1 MPRSNTNSALGTVH
15 SPLSTPT
22 VLGIRH
28 HGPGSARLLCAAL
41 AQLRPDAVLIE
52 GPPEGDALLPLAA
65 HKAMKPP
72 VALLL
77 YEPDEPSKA
86 AYYPFA
92 LFSPEWQAIQW
103 ALASKVPVRFID
115 LPMGMRPEEVPSAA
129 PPSRVPSGTPSDQ
142 DVGFTGST
150 PPDADSAL
158 GTGHSPLSPPPP
170 DPLDALAL
178 TAGYEDGEAWWNH
191 LIEERRGSPATHA
204 EDPMSVFGA
213 IRAAMDDARAARDAT
228 PNTNSALGPRHSP
241 LELARE
247 AHMRRAVRA
256 AIQEGHRNIAV
267 VCGAWHAPVLTAE
280 ALDAHPAKGDD
291 AILKPL
297 KPRKASATWIP
308 WTHDR
313 LGVHSGY
320 GAGVRS
326 PGWYEHLWI
335 HHDSLSER
343 WLTRVARLMRDEGLD
358 ASPASII
365 ESVRLADSLASLRGR
380 PIAGLEELTESTL
393 SILCHGNAAPLR
405 VIERKLIVGD
415 QLGQI
420 PDEAPA
426 LPLQRDLAAQQKTL
440 RMKVSG
446 DEAVLDLDQRQPND
460 LARSRL
466 LHRLC
471 ILGIP
476 WGTLQ
481 DNQRQGTSTFHE
493 IWTLQWKPELA
504 VSVVEAARF
513 GNTIEEA
520 AANRVRDRAEHAS
533 DLKELTELLDHV
545 LLAELPRGAARVLER
560 IATLSAVASDVTHLM
575 EALPALARTLR
586 YGNVRKTDVA
596 LVEPLVVA
604 LLARIC
610 AGLTP
615 ACATL
620 DDDAAGLMRT
630 RVNAVHAA
638 LATLDRADLLEPW
651 HAELERLGDSGA
663 HGLVAGRAWRILL
676 DADAERF
683 DAVASRVSLAH
694 SPGNDPAK
702 ASAWLDGF
710 LAGSG
715 SVLVHDERLLGI
727 IDAWACSLSGDV
739 FERICPIARRTFSTF
754 EAPERRMIGERLKRG
769 PIAVDAAHAGAV
781 ASSMAASDYDPERGA
796 LVDPVLKLILGEDL
810 P

>member
-1 MPRSNTNSALGTVH
+1 MTRRTTNSALGTGH
-15 SPLSTPT
+15 SALSIC
-22 VLGIRH
+22 GIRH

-41 AQLRPDAVLIE
+41 EKLQPDAVLIE
-52 GPPEGDALLPLAA
+52 GPPEGDDLLPLAA

-103 ALASKVPVRFID
+103 ALRHNVPVRFID
-115 LPMGMRPEEVPSAA
+115 LPMGMRPEESAEDSGLRTESDHEHATTNTHPAPPTTLSPQPSA
-129 PPSRVPSGTPSDQ
+129 P
-142 DVGFTGST
+142 
-150 PPDADSAL
+150 
-158 GTGHSPLSPPPP
+158 SPPIPP

-178 TAGYEDGEAWWNH
+178 AAGYEDGEAWWNH
-191 LIEERRGSPATHA
+191 LIEERRGHDGADA
-204 EDPMSVFGA
+204 EDPMSVFDA
-213 IRAAMDDARAARDAT
+213 VRLAMQDARAARDA
-228 PNTNSALGPRHSP
+228 NGDKHSALGTGHS
-241 LELARE
+241 ELLRE
-247 AHMRRAVRA
+247 SHMRRAIRA
-256 AIQEGHRNIAV
+256 AINDGHQNIAV
-267 VCGAWHAPVLTAE
+267 VCGAWHGPVLTAE
-280 ALDAHPAKGDD
+280 ALAAHPAKDDD
-291 AILKPL
+291 ARLKPL
-297 KPRKASATWIP
+297 KARKTAATWIP

-326 PGWYEHLWI
+326 PGWYEHLWV

-365 ESVRLADSLASLRGR
+365 ESVRLADSLAGLRGR
-380 PIAGLEELTESTL
+380 AIAGLEELTESTL

-415 QLGQI
+415 SLGEI

-426 LPLQRDLAAQQKTL
+426 LPLQRDLAAQQKSL

-446 DEAVLDLDQRQPND
+446 DEAVLDLDQRQAND

-471 ILGIP
+471 ILGIA
-476 WGTLQ
+476 WGTLHA
-481 DNQRQGTSTFHE
+481 DQRQGTSTFHE

-520 AANRVRDRAEHAS
+520 AANRVRDRAEHAR

-545 LLAELPRGAARVLER
+545 LLAELPRGAKRVLER
-560 IATLSAVASDVTHLM
+560 IATLSAVASHVTHLM
-575 EALPALARTLR
+575 EALPALARALR

-604 LLARIC
+604 LLAQIC

-620 DDDAAGLMRT
+620 DDEAAGLMRT
-630 RVNAVHAA
+630 RVNAMHAA

-676 DADAERF
+676 DADADRF
-683 DAVASRVSLAH
+683 DAAATRVSLAL

-715 SVLVHDERLLGI
+715 GVLVHDERLLGI
-727 IDAWACSLSGDV
+727 IDAWACCLSGEV
-739 FERICPIARRTFSTF
+739 FERICPIARRTFATF

-769 PIAVDAAHAGAV
+769 LIEVGAMHAGV
-781 ASSMAASDYDPERGA
+781 AMPVSATSDYDPERGA